1 MSKKEKVLFAL
12 ILIFLATLFFP
23 RFKLVNIFSA
33 IFLGLYSF
41 FFNSLKE
48 IFFVSWKGN
57 FASLL
62 KVKWQLLKERKWLQ
76 WMFLFFAMVVVS
88 VLLSSNFHKGLRYL
102 DPRLPLLYFPVGIG
116 LMQLRKEFKEKVLL
130 GFACLTTAVVFFCF
144 CWSINRSEFFHKP
157 EFLYNDALTE
167 VLGQQSIYISLL
179 VNLSIYVFCYYILNK
194 KSKYR
199 WWMTVAMLFLFAMS
213 YLLASRIM
221 MVMLYTITIVFA
233 SYYIIKRRKYLEGI
247 TLLVGL
253 FLGVFVIFKFFPKT
267 FNRFKELEY
276 PQFNYQGMGRESHY
290 NMQVE
295 ESQWNGVNLR
305 MAVWRCGWELFLSNP
320 VKGTDIGDKKDA
332 LMEKYREKKFR
343 FALETGKNVHSN
355 YVDILYSMGIVGFG
369 LFLTG
374 WILLPL
380 VYAKQYNDW
389 LSILIILTFAAAWI
403 SEIYF
408 DRSLGGMLTGF
419 FIPLLLADKEFKATS
434 YK

>member
-12 ILIFLATLFFP
+12 ILVFLTTLFFP
-23 RFKLVNIFSA
+23 RIKLAGIFSV
-33 IFLGLYSF
+33 ILLGLYAFF
-41 FFNSLKE
+41 FFNSPKE
-48 IFFVSWKGN
+48 TFAISWKNN
-57 FASLL
+57 FLPLL
-62 KVKWQLLKERKWLQ
+62 REKWRLLKERRWLQ
-76 WMFLFFAMVVVS
+76 WMFFFFAMVIVS
-88 VLLSSNFHKGLRYL
+88 VLISSNFHKGLRYL

-116 LMQLRKEFKEKVLL
+116 LLQLRKEFKERLLL
-130 GFACLTTAVVFFCF
+130 GFSWLTLAVVFFCF
-144 CWSINRSEFFHKP
+144 CWALNRSEFLNKP

-179 VNLSIYVFCYYILNK
+179 VNLSIYVFGYYIVYK

-199 WWMTVAMLFLFAMS
+199 LWMIVAVLFLFAMS

-221 MVMLYTITIVFA
+221 MVMLYAITIAFA
-233 SYYIIKRRKYLEGI
+233 FYYILQRKQYLKGI
-247 TLLVGL
+247 SLLIGL
-253 FLGVFVIFKFFPKT
+253 FLGIFLIFKFFPKT

-276 PQFNYQGMGRESHY
+276 PQFNYQGMGGESHY

-305 MAVWRCGWELFLSNP
+305 MAVWRCGWELFLANP
-320 VKGTDIGDKKDA
+320 IKGTDIGDKRDA

-355 YVDILYSMGIVGFG
+355 YLDILYSMGVIGLI
-369 LFLTG
+369 LFLIA
-374 WILLPL
+374 WIVLPL
-380 VYAKQYNDW
+380 IYAKRDNDW
-389 LSILIILTFAAAWI
+389 LSILIILTFSAAWI

-419 FIPLLLADKEFKATS
+419 FIPFLLADKRK
-434 YK
+434 Y